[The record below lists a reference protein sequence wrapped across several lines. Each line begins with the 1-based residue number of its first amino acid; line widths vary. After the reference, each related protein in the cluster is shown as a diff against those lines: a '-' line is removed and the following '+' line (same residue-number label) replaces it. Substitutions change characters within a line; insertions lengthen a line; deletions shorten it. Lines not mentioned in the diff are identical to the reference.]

1 MQEYIAV
8 FEPLVL
14 EECGAL
20 LVRGNEEAL
29 NMQAHQAV
37 VAITS
42 LQDEF
47 LVSRIAMDE
56 GVARDYSDNDFI
68 LLSKDDP
75 NVSVFKSLFLHSVL
89 AAVSTTVI

>member
-1 MQEYIAV
+1 M

-42 LQDEF
+42 LVC
-47 LVSRIAMDE
+47 LVLIIKPMLLIIASSYAMF
-56 GVARDYSDNDFI
+56 VAN
-68 LLSKDDP
+68 
-75 NVSVFKSLFLHSVL
+75 
-89 AAVSTTVI
+89 

>member
-42 LQDEF
+42 LVC
-47 LVSRIAMDE
+47 LVLMI
-56 GVARDYSDNDFI
+56 
-68 LLSKDDP
+68 
-75 NVSVFKSLFLHSVL
+75 
-89 AAVSTTVI
+89 

>member
-42 LQDEF
+42 LVC
-47 LVSRIAMDE
+47 LVHLIKPMLLF
-56 GVARDYSDNDFI
+56 VASSYAIFVAN
-68 LLSKDDP
+68 
-75 NVSVFKSLFLHSVL
+75 
-89 AAVSTTVI
+89 

>member
-1 MQEYIAV
+1 M

-42 LQDEF
+42 LVC
-47 LVSRIAMDE
+47 LVLLIKPMLLLMASSYAMF
-56 GVARDYSDNDFI
+56 VAI
-68 LLSKDDP
+68 
-75 NVSVFKSLFLHSVL
+75 
-89 AAVSTTVI
+89 

>member
-42 LQDEF
+42 LVC
-47 LVSRIAMDE
+47 LVLIIKPMLLIIASGYAMF
-56 GVARDYSDNDFI
+56 VAN
-68 LLSKDDP
+68 
-75 NVSVFKSLFLHSVL
+75 
-89 AAVSTTVI
+89 